1 MILNATISSNKNSVL
16 TDKYI
21 ELLEAGIDT
30 SKILVIVQNSI
41 QKNNFLKDILEKT
54 NKDIFRMPLIYSF
67 NSLIYNTILDNWAFI
82 ENSLKGTARIL
93 PNQNGLEVTQ
103 YILKDIIKDIQ
114 FKGYNSKKSL
124 LHQIFRRY
132 SLIVQNN
139 LTDEDV
145 KWRSEE
151 VLKEGFSEDSKQVIH
166 ELLKRTLKYRS
177 LDYLR
182 QSLIFNHI

>member
-93 PNQNGLEVTQ
+93 PNQNCLEVTQ

-139 LTDEDV
+139 
-145 KWRSEE
+145 
-151 VLKEGFSEDSKQVIH
+151 
-166 ELLKRTLKYRS
+166 
-177 LDYLR
+177 
-182 QSLIFNHI
+182 